1 MYVIVTGLRGIPGI
15 QGGVE
20 THAENL
26 YPLLV
31 SQGCDIEIIARSI
44 FYKIDP
50 IDNWKGIRI
59 HRIWSP
65 QKQAFEAFFHTFLAI
80 LYAGFK
86 RPDILHIHA
95 VGPMIMTPLARIFGL
110 KVVVTHHGPDYDRE
124 KWGNF
129 AKWTLRLGERLGIK
143 YSTERIVI
151 SDVIKNLV
159 KEKYKKDAHLIPNGV
174 VIPEILNTNY
184 VLREFNLERNKYV
197 LQVSRFVPE
206 KRQLDLI
213 NSFQLAD
220 LPNWKLVLVGDLS
233 SSDTYIKKIFKAAN
247 GDKSIVLTGFQG
259 GENLQELYSNA
270 GLFVLPSSHEGLPIA
285 ILEALSY
292 GLRVLSSNIPANLE
306 IGLPPEQYYPLGNVD
321 CLAEKIRSYSNL
333 KTTGE
338 YKKELRGRIKDD
350 FNWMNISKQTF
361 QVYKKAVYN

>member
-1 MYVIVTGLRGIPGI
+1 MYVIVIGLRGIPGI

-44 FYKIDP
+44 FYKINP

-65 QKQAFEAFFHTFLAI
+65 RTQAFEAFFHTFLAI

-86 RPDILHIHA
+86 RPDLLHIHA

-124 KWGNF
+124 KWGKF
-129 AKWTLRLGERLGIK
+129 AKWALRLGERLGIK

-151 SDVIKNLV
+151 SDVIKKLV
-159 KEKYKKDAHLIPNGV
+159 KDKYNKDAFLIPNGV
-174 VIPEILNTNY
+174 IIPEILSSDHILKEFG
-184 VLREFNLERNKYV
+184 LRRNRYI

-213 NSFQLAD
+213 DSFQLAD
-220 LPNWKLVLVGDLS
+220 LPNWKLVLVGDITAS
-233 SSDTYIKKIFKAAN
+233 GTYIKKIRNIASH
-247 GDKSIVLTGFQG
+247 DKNIVLTGFQG
-259 GENLQELYSNA
+259 GKNLQELYSNA

-306 IGLPPEQYYPLGNVD
+306 IGLLPEQYYPLGNVE
-321 CLAEKIRSYSNL
+321 CLAEKIRCYSNL
-333 KTTGE
+333 KTTSE
-338 YKKELRGRIKDD
+338 YKKELRERIKND
-350 FNWMNISKQTF
+350 FDWLHISKETF
-361 QVYKKAVYN
+361 QVYKKAVNN